1 MIIFGSLIVN
11 WVKKKKFGFFFINK
25 IPSYERE
32 RERERDAYSCGDHK
46 KSGEQKEHSFE
57 SHFRKRIRNKLLDN

>member
-1 MIIFGSLIVN
+1 MIVFGSLIVK
-11 WVKKKKFGFFFINK
+11 WVTKKKFGFFFINK
-25 IPSYERE
+25 NPSYERE
-32 RERERDAYSCGDHK
+32 RERHAYSCGDHK

>member
-1 MIIFGSLIVN
+1 MR
-11 WVKKKKFGFFFINK
+11 
-25 IPSYERE
+25 ERE
-32 RERERDAYSCGDHK
+32 REREREGERERDAYSCGDHK

>member
-32 RERERDAYSCGDHK
+32 REREREREMHTLVVTTRRVVNK
-46 KSGEQKEHSFE
+46 KSTALKAILEKGSEISY
-57 SHFRKRIRNKLLDN
+57 